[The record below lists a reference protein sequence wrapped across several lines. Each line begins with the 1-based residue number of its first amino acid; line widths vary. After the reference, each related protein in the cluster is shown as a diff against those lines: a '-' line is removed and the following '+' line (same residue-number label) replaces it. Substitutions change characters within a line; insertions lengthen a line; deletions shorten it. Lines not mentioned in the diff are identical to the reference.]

1 MCVLLVHHRVRAD
14 APVVLLA
21 NRDEDYDRTF
31 DPPSRWPGA
40 AGIVAP
46 RDKRANGTWIGTNA
60 AGLVVAIT
68 NRPSEGPPRRLRSR
82 GLLVADVLAH
92 PDAGRAARWLDAHFR
107 MHSYDA
113 FNLLVLDRTSG
124 VVVHH
129 DDDGPRTLPVT
140 PGTHMLT
147 NFHEWDVA
155 PVPGEGAPR
164 KGETIDALLAR
175 LSPGGDRDA
184 LPGDHIC
191 KVGNAGTVSRW
202 MLGPGQA
209 RACSS
214 RGPAPR
220 RRSRTS
226 SRDVARGGRRPGR
239 KTSAAALGR
248 RPSAGPVRRP
258 RTRRAPR
265 RSGEPTRRPALPHQ
279 GRIPKRRRSRVRLAR
294 GGRGRERHGR
304 RGRARAPVLVRM
316 PPFIGRVRGG

>member
-175 LSPGGDRDA
+175 LETLAADRTTP
-184 LPGDHIC
+184 LPGDHHIC
-191 KVGNAGTVSRW
+191 KVGKTRGTVSSTVL
-202 MLGPGQA
+202 MLPKDPAKPARMRFAAGPPP
-209 RACSS
+209 ST
-214 RGPAPR
+214 PFK
-220 RRSRTS
+220 
-226 SRDVARGGRRPGR
+226 DVAI
-239 KTSAAALGR
+239 
-248 RPSAGPVRRP
+248 AG
-258 RTRRAPR
+258 T
-265 RSGEPTRRPALPHQ
+265 
-279 GRIPKRRRSRVRLAR
+279 
-294 GGRGRERHGR
+294 
-304 RGRARAPVLVRM
+304 
-316 PPFIGRVRGG
+316 